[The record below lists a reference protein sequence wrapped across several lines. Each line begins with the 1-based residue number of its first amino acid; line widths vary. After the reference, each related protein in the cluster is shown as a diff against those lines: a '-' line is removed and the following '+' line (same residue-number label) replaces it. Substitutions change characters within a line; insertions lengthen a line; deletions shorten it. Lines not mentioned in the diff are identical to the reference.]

1 MDSMT
6 SLNTSLPSTH
16 PSRSAPAE
24 QLLAAFKSAALSVT
38 HLYKS
43 AVTDQSSSR
52 AAGYQD
58 ALDDMLRFLDS
69 ENLGLQDGE
78 GWQMR
83 QWVTERYDG
92 TANQAQA
99 DSDGERS
106 EIGQH
111 NQAESPP
118 VVEEPREAPEP
129 EPQVDA
135 SMKEATAEAIS
146 TDAEPQSVFKF
157 TAGESSPRIEEVPS
171 SSPSHHE
178 PSSPPPIKVEIV
190 NRIQRTPHRRGGQR
204 HNTRTQIREL
214 TSTAGTKRKMQFPEF
229 FDISNFGPGEGSG
242 GGNKRTRMA

>member
-1 MDSMT
+1 MDSMR

-16 PSRSAPAE
+16 PSRAPPPQ

-58 ALDDMLRFLDS
+58 ALEDILRFLDT

-78 GWQMR
+78 GWQVR
-83 QWVTERYDG
+83 QWLTERYDG

-99 DSDGERS
+99 ESDGEKNEVGS
-106 EIGQH
+106 H
-111 NQAESPP
+111 NQLESPP
-118 VVEEPREAPEP
+118 VVEETREAPEP
-129 EPQVDA
+129 EPQVDS
-135 SMKEATAEAIS
+135 SMKEVPAEVAS
-146 TDAEPQSVFKF
+146 TGVEPQSVFKF
-157 TAGESSPRIEEVPS
+157 TAGGSSPRIEEVPS
-171 SSPSHHE
+171 SSPSHQE
-178 PSSPPPIKVEIV
+178 PSSPPPIKVEFV
-190 NRIQRTPHRRGGQR
+190 NRVQRTPHRRGGQR

-214 TSTAGTKRKMQFPEF
+214 TSTAGTKRKMQFPDF
-229 FDISNFGPGEGSG
+229 FDISNVGSGEGSG

>member
-1 MDSMT
+1 MR

-16 PSRSAPAE
+16 PSRPPPPE

-43 AVTDQSSSR
+43 AVTDQSNSR

-58 ALDDMLRFLDS
+58 ALDDILRFLDT

-78 GWQMR
+78 GWQVR

-99 DSDGERS
+99 ESDGERS

-111 NQAESPP
+111 NQAENMP
-118 VVEEPREAPEP
+118 VVEESGEAPEP
-129 EPQVDA
+129 EQQVDA
-135 SMKEATAEAIS
+135 SMKETTAEATS
-146 TDAEPQSVFKF
+146 TSVEPQSVFKF
-157 TAGESSPRIEEVPS
+157 TAGGSSPRIEEVPS
-171 SSPSHHE
+171 SSPSQQE
-178 PSSPPPIKVEIV
+178 PSSPPPIKVEFV
-190 NRIQRTPHRRGGQR
+190 NRVHRTLHRRGGQR
-204 HNTRTQIREL
+204 HNTRTQFREL
-214 TSTAGTKRKMQFPEF
+214 TSTAGTKRKMQFPDF
-229 FDISNFGPGEGSG
+229 FDISNVGSGEGSG